1 MNAPRPS
8 IAVRGSKLDRPGW
21 TAQPGVAR
29 IARYPVLAFVAIAY
43 ALSWTAWAVGYGLFD
58 GRGAIGTACFL
69 LGGLGPF
76 VAALVVSWLT
86 GTADGFRTRLLRWRV
101 APRWYAIALGGP
113 VAFALGV
120 VVLDGVLRGGRVDL
134 DAIHPIATLPVFV
147 ATGVLVGGLEE
158 PGWRGFAQARL
169 QRRHGALVATLAVG
183 VAWIGWHFPLFVLPG
198 TTQSSVPFVAFA
210 GMGLAL
216 AVVFAWVF
224 NGAGE
229 SAVVA
234 VLVHGA
240 YNGTL
245 GWSALLAATDAGRST
260 SILAVGL
267 AIVAL
272 VVVLEGGPATLAN
285 GSGRH
290 DGGSCATGRDD

>member
-1 MNAPRPS
+1 
-8 IAVRGSKLDRPGW
+8 V
-21 TAQPGVAR
+21 T
-29 IARYPVLAFVAIAY
+29 IAY
-43 ALSWTAWAVGYGLFD
+43 AFSWTAWAVGYGPFD

-86 GTADGFRTRLLRWRV
+86 GTAGGFRARLFRWRV
-101 APRWYAIALGGP
+101 APRWYVIALGGP

-120 VVLDGVLRGGRVDL
+120 VVLDGVLRGDGVEL
-134 DAIHPIATLPVFV
+134 DAVHPIATLPVFV

-169 QRRHGALVATLAVG
+169 QRRHGALVASLAVG
-183 VAWIGWHFPLFVLPG
+183 VAWVGWHLPLFVLPG

-224 NGAGE
+224 DGAGE

-240 YNGTL
+240 YNGAL
-245 GWSALLAATDAGRST
+245 GWSALLAAPDAGRST
-260 SILAVGL
+260 SILAIAL

-272 VVVLEGGPATLAN
+272 VLVVAGGPATLAT
-285 GSGRH
+285 GSWRQS
-290 DGGSCATGRDD
+290 GGTRATGKAD